1 MSFMPHF
8 PEPQFQVLHMMTHH
22 YAQWS
27 GKRLSG
33 MTETDSGLSERPGWK
48 ESDLA

>member
-8 PEPQFQVLHMMTHH
+8 PKPQFQVLHMMTHH

-33 MTETDSGLSERPGWK
+33 MTETDTGLSERPGWK

>member
-1 MSFMPHF
+1 MPHF
-8 PEPQFQVLHMMTHH
+8 PKPQFQVLHMMTHH

-33 MTETDSGLSERPGWK
+33 MTETDSGLGTSWK

>member
-1 MSFMPHF
+1 MPHI
-8 PEPQFQVLHMMTHH
+8 FQNPNFRYLQHMMTHH